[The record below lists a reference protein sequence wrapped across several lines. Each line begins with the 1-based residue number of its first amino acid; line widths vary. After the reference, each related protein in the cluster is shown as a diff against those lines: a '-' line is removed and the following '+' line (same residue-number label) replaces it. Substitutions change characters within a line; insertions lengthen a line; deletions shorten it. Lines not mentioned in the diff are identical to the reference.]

1 MKNAIPISNKEQ
13 YSLEE
18 LSDIVRVLLADAE
31 DAYFEVED
39 LHIPREKL
47 FEIVGTV
54 LIHISEASLGEF
66 ELITCSPTNY
76 QLIYRENKTHNK
88 APIEKT
94 KHAQQSTEKEVET
107 ETLDTPDRI
116 FHHNAAV
123 TALRLEE
130 MTGNLP
136 NYAKYEPYASLVADI
151 KSKRKAG

>member
-1 MKNAIPISNKEQ
+1 MKISIPISNKNE

-47 FEIVGTV
+47 FEIVGTL

-76 QLIYRENKTHNK
+76 QLIYRGNKTDNR

-94 KHAQQSTEKEVET
+94 KNAQQSTEKEEVVSERPYRT
-107 ETLDTPDRI
+107 NP
-116 FHHNAAV
+116 HNAAV

-130 MTGNLP
+130 ITGHLP
-136 NYAKYEPYASLVADI
+136 KYAKQEPYASLVADI
-151 KSKRKAG
+151 KKEIKSR